1 MVRIFDE
8 PDIAHV
14 EGNVDPIR
22 DIEIIHDELR
32 LKDLEMTKKIADDL
46 EKKVVRGNDKTLKI
60 DHVRSHHFPS
70 IVHLHNIFFQETVQ
84 KILHMLSEEKGSVR
98 FGDWNE
104 KEIEVLNKH
113 LFNTSKPMVY
123 LLNMAEEDYIKKKNK
138 WLGKVKQ
145 WIDEHDPGATV
156 IPFSANYEY
165 RLVEL
170 PDEEREKMIKDTGAP
185 R

>member
-1 MVRIFDE
+1 MS
-8 PDIAHV
+8 
-14 EGNVDPIR
+14 
-22 DIEIIHDELR
+22 
-32 LKDLEMTKKIADDL
+32 
-46 EKKVVRGNDKTLKI
+46 KVIQV
-60 DHVRSHHFPS
+60 
-70 IVHLHNIFFQETVQ
+70 
-84 KILHMLSEEKGSVR
+84 LSDEKGSIR

-104 KEIEVLNKH
+104 REIEVLNKH

-123 LLNMAEEDYIKKKNK
+123 LLNMSEEDYIKKKNK

-165 RLVEL
+165 RLADL
-170 PDEEREKMIKDTGAP
+170 TNEERGKVVQETGAP